1 MEFYDYFQSYNDY
14 FWQWEDNAEAI
25 AIPNH
30 NTIAYRDFVIHIFDK
45 LAPQGIPP
53 FGALLLAITATNP
66 NGYAS
71 IEVIRHIISKSLNTT
86 DDLILAEA
94 VSFLKILSRVPEQYK
109 TGNKRLLLLQ
119 SIFENCHNII
129 SIKGSR
135 RIINDYHN
143 NKHHAADLAT
153 KKDFNNN
160 NYNRDF
166 RVISLLKSKYEDEHA
181 IIEKIAGLPEVSE
194 KLLLDE
200 ENTSEENT
208 QKDFIQELTDNS
220 KTFYVGALIK
230 QIWGGINI
238 PAHSSKPSEQPIGG
252 ISDLSNKG
260 DLNRLL
266 LSEFANEDL
275 VFLSRLANN
284 EALYIQR
291 EIPPDNNNQ
300 HRIILIDLS
309 LKNWGTPKTIAF
321 AIMLAIAK
329 HPKTN
334 IQCHAF
340 ALGNAYYPISIENT
354 EGIIEGLQLLDGSLH
369 AANGLNQYLK
379 DATPQKNTE
388 LIFITSTSALRE
400 PALLKALNDHQSAIN
415 YWIHTDADG
424 SIDIYRKQQKSK
436 KHIQHILLPLE
447 ELWTKLPKAAEP
459 IKIPVDE
466 ISCPILFRLPR
477 NAKKIISAT
486 DGEVFQLTPEKTVL
500 RLYNRYGDPHSKG
513 WEMIYEK
520 LPLIT
525 EQIEMGLS
533 DTGEYILLIL
543 NQNKKEIVLVNL
555 STGNENYVS
564 INGWKANDSN
574 GFIFQHQKFYHIS
587 INGCWA
593 IDLEGNITSEKSIDY
608 KIVFD
613 RQQELK
619 QLTTKYNSSASVLKN
634 VHVVFVNE
642 QNNLAVNVHEFSLVK
657 NTYIKLEKRFSQ
669 IRQHEAIKDDN
680 NNFVFNDGSYVQINR
695 SGMMILHSSD
705 TSIPSIYI
713 PLVLDAALGI
723 ATRDEFT
730 GNEYY
735 YKERLFEV
743 ILKDSYRNSAVVENI
758 IKQKVGVTAL
768 EYKNIASGKVKTIA
782 LNFNKTTANEIK
794 TLLQKNR
801 IYAEVKQIV
810 DQHTPIKELTRVI
823 SKSFFKKHIAAFINQ
838 IQTHGA
844 QH

>member
-1 MEFYDYFQSYNDY
+1 MEFYEYFQSYNDY
-14 FWQWEDNAEAI
+14 FWQWEDNAEVI

-30 NTIAYRDFVIHIFDK
+30 NTIAYRDFVIDIFDK

-66 NGYAS
+66 NGHAS
-71 IEVIRHIISKSLNTT
+71 IEAIHHIISKSLNTT

-94 VSFLKILSRVPEQYK
+94 VSFLKILSSVPEQYK

-129 SIKGSR
+129 SIKGSG
-135 RIINDYHN
+135 RIINDYHSD
-143 NKHHAADLAT
+143 KYQEGDLAT
-153 KKDFNNN
+153 RKDFNKN
-160 NYNRDF
+160 NYIRDF
-166 RVISLLKSKYEDEHA
+166 RVISLLKSKYEDEQA
-181 IIEKIAGLPEVSE
+181 IIEKIAGLPEIN
-194 KLLLDE
+194 E
-200 ENTSEENT
+200 ELSLHQENVNEENT
-208 QKDFIQELTDNS
+208 QKDFVQELTDNG

-238 PAHSSKPSEQPIGG
+238 PAHSNKPSEQPIGG
-252 ISDLSNKG
+252 ISDLTNKG
-260 DLNRLL
+260 DLDRLL

-291 EIPPDNNNQ
+291 EVPPDNNNQ

-340 ALGNAYYPISIENT
+340 ALGNGYYPISIENT

-400 PALLKALNDHQSAIN
+400 PALLKTLDDHQHAIN

-424 SIDIYRKQQKSK
+424 GIDIYRKQQKSK

-447 ELWTKLPKAAEP
+447 ELWAKVPKAIAP
-459 IKIPVDE
+459 IKIPVEE
-466 ISCPILFRLPR
+466 ISYPILFRLPR
-477 NAKKIISAT
+477 NAKKIISVA
-486 DGEVFQLTPEKTVL
+486 DGEIFQLTPEKAVL
-500 RLYNRYGDPHSKG
+500 RLYNRSTGPYSKG

-525 EQIEMGLS
+525 DQVEMGLS

-555 STGNENYVS
+555 STRNEKHIS
-564 INGWKANDSN
+564 LNGWKANDSN
-574 GFIFQHQKFYHIS
+574 GFIFQQQKFYHIS
-587 INGCWA
+587 RNGCWA
-593 IDLEGNITSEKSIDY
+593 VDLEGNLTSEKSIDY
-608 KIVFD
+608 KIISD

-634 VHVVFVNE
+634 VHVVFINE
-642 QNNLAVNVHEFSLVK
+642 DNNLAVNVHEFSLVK

-680 NNFVFNDGSYVQINR
+680 NNFVFSDGSYVQINR
-695 SGMMILHSSD
+695 SGMMTLRSSD
-705 TSIPSIYI
+705 TNIPSIYI

-735 YKERLFEV
+735 YKERLFEI
-743 ILKDSYRNSAVVENI
+743 ILKDSYRNSELIESI
-758 IKQKVGVTAL
+758 IKQKTGFTSLA
-768 EYKNIASGKVKTIA
+768 YRDIISGDVKTIA
-782 LNFNKTTANEIK
+782 LSLNKTTANEIK
-794 TLLQKNR
+794 VILQKNN
-801 IYAEVKQIV
+801 IYVEVKQVV
-810 DQHTPIKELTRVI
+810 DQYTPMKELTRII
-823 SKSFFKKHIAAFINQ
+823 SKSFFKKYVAAFINQ
-838 IQTHGA
+838 IQTHGTP
-844 QH
+844 H